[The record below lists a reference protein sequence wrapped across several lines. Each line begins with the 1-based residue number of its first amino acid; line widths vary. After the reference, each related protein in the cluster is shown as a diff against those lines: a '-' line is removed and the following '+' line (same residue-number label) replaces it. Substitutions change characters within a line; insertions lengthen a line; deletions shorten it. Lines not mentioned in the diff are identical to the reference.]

1 MVDRAGRAVR
11 SAASVASVHHFRL
24 VFNET
29 FKCNAILFRNVDTV
43 TRCGATVTLN
53 NTYWQAPTTLS
64 AESTCSLSIQLNPTL
79 AEQRRNPICQVRWV
93 WRNPFFPILFKLNWI
108 SFWDFFR
115 LDFEAFSIAGPNTQT
130 VCATDN
136 FRVSGTANRIPIIC
150 GQNVGQHSK
159 RLPSYPIQS
168 FQFFLNS

>member
-1 MVDRAGRAVR
+1 M
-11 SAASVASVHHFRL
+11 
-24 VFNET
+24 
-29 FKCNAILFRNVDTV
+29 

-93 WRNPFFPILFKLNWI
+93 WGNPFFPILFKLNWI

-159 RLPSYPIQS
+159 RLPSYPMQS
-168 FQFFLNS
+168 FEFFWILKIFFDSVFDCSFIDGRYPIDFHAGNGHGSRS